1 MSTNYLQM
9 IQKVDKL
16 PIYTDIDTLDIYCE
30 YLLNDGNRAINFAN
44 LTNLREL
51 IESMDPKL
59 MMSSDS
65 KMARY
70 EFIRL
75 YLEGRIEKGI
85 VRKKLC
91 LSYVDDNVEPRY
103 RKTIRREII
112 NSIDEDMLSKKDIA
126 FINDMVYAQLNVSFM
141 QRYKVGM
148 MRMIEDLNNGD
159 FGKTSEDCDN
169 AIQFVQSMLSDLT
182 KAQRRSK
189 QDNRFN
195 LTDENHFKAVMA
207 EACERL
213 LSDTQYWR
221 TGMQGLNSMLNGGL
235 ENARCYNF
243 IGATG
248 GFKSG
253 LLLNLMKGVKL
264 YNKGHLHKDP
274 SKRPTILFISQENN
288 IWETIARIFSIFGD
302 GTSIRNY
309 KPDQIMEILKEGG
322 FGVVDDDLDIDI
334 EFRYYG
340 NMELSVPD
348 IKGIVDELDSTGR
361 EVVVIIQDYV
371 ERLRPP
377 IPSADR
383 RIQLSDVSNQIHDIA
398 IELDIPFVT
407 ASQFNRSGAE
417 TVEVMRAADKVDIG
431 KHVGMKDISESYGM
445 LKNFDANIG
454 IIIEYD
460 QKEERFYL
468 SFRALKY
475 RGDDSQ
481 ALTYFLQP
489 FVGKNSKIQ
498 LQDDVLLDVPV
509 YRTTLAD
516 GMFGK
521 VLDETEELGKMTRS
535 HQKGIMIPDTALQM
549 ETFQEFNQALHDDH
563 KRATDNIQNTATFDI
578 LMKDSMGRNRLS
590 CNWTNVYA
598 PIPDKKATLRKMFE
612 HTATKVMYKYAKSVE
627 TVNDMYM
634 SAPEESTDNFSME
647 EAIQHRKKG
656 VI

>member
-9 IQKVDKL
+9 IQKVEKL

-65 KMARY
+65 KMARF

-91 LSYVDDNVEPRY
+91 LSYVEDNVEPRY

-112 NSIDEDMLSKKDIA
+112 NSIDEDMLSKKDIT

-148 MRMIEDLNNGD
+148 MRMVEDLNNGD
-159 FGKTSEDCDN
+159 FGKNPEDCDN
-169 AIQFVQSMLSDLT
+169 TIQFVQAMLSDLT

-213 LSDTQYWR
+213 LSDSQFWK
-221 TGMQGLNSMLNGGL
+221 TGMQGLNNMLNGGL

-264 YNKGHLHKDP
+264 YNKGHAHKDP
-274 SKRPTILFISQENN
+274 SKRPTVLFISQENN
-288 IWETIARIFSIFGD
+288 IWETIARIFSIFGN

-322 FGVVDDDLDIDI
+322 FGIVDDDLDIDI

-383 RIQLSDVSNQIHDIA
+383 RLQLSDVSNQIHDIA

-407 ASQFNRSGAE
+407 ASQFNRAGAE
-417 TVEVMRAADKVDIG
+417 TVEVMRAADKIDIG

-460 QKEERFYL
+460 QKEEKFYL

-498 LQDDVLLDVPV
+498 LQEDVMLDMPV
-509 YRTTLAD
+509 YRTSLGD

-521 VLDETEELGKMTRS
+521 AADELAELGQLTRTT
-535 HQKGIMIPDTALQM
+535 HRGIMIPDGALQK
-549 ETFQEFNQALHDDH
+549 ETLDEFNRNLQMDH
-563 KRATDNIQNTATFDI
+563 VRARDNIRNVSTFDI
-578 LMKDSMGRNRLS
+578 LDKDDHGWNRLTCS
-590 CNWTNVYA
+590 WTSMYS
-598 PIPDKKATLRKMFE
+598 DLSERKKAFRKLFE
-612 HTATKVMYKYAKSVE
+612 HHVEQIRFKFAESVE

-634 SAPEESTDNFSME
+634 SAPTESPEDFDME
-647 EAIQHRKKG
+647 EAIRNRKKG
-656 VI
+656 VV